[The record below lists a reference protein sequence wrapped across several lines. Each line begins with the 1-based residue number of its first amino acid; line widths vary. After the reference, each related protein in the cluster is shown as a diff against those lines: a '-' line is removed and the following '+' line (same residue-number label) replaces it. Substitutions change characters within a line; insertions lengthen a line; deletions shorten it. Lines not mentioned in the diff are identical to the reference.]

1 MRIRSRLHPHI
12 HPRWRPTL
20 LTLGLTLCL
29 GVFQVMQAAPAL
41 ACGGLVAADGDVRLG
56 RAATLIAWHNG
67 VERYLTSFTY
77 EGDVKNLGW
86 IVPLPAVP
94 LKIEPGGRW
103 TLQRLAR
110 ETQPQLLL
118 GEADQAFG
126 AAAPSAA
133 QVLQQVTIE
142 ALNITVL
149 RGSGQAV
156 LDWCTQNGFSVA
168 GDTRDHLLKYAQGS
182 PIFMAAKYDTTAA
195 QARHQQ
201 TGDGA
206 PVLITMRTPHP
217 WVPLEVL
224 ALDGQIVHADL
235 YFLTDDPLNTS
246 ALAAAAGQTAVGTE
260 VGGAQG
266 FRVAFQERMNPSLY
280 HDLSTDR
287 NMSWVRSDSW
297 LTYVALDAPAET
309 VTYDLSVTP
318 DGIMSLTH
326 FGVAPTAR
334 TQSAS
339 ALPGWLPRLP
349 IGAPEVLLLL
359 LLAAALGGA
368 GYVLVQRGRRVRAF

>member
-1 MRIRSRLHPHI
+1 MGAFWRF

-29 GVFQVMQAAPAL
+29 GMFQVMQAAPAL
-41 ACGGLVAADGDVRLG
+41 ACGGLVAPDGDVRLG
-56 RAATLIAWHNG
+56 RAATLIAWHDG
-67 VERYLTSFTY
+67 IEHYLTSFSY

-110 ETQPQLLL
+110 ETQPQQLLF
-118 GEADQAFG
+118 GEADQAAG
-126 AAAPSAA
+126 AATSAA
-133 QVLQQVTIE
+133 EVLQQVTIE

-156 LDWCTQNGFSVA
+156 LDWCAQNGFAVD
-168 GDTRDHLLKYAQGS
+168 GDTRAHLLLYAQGS
-182 PIFMAAKYDTTAA
+182 PIFMAAKYDTSAA

-201 TGDGA
+201 VGDGA

-246 ALAAAAGQTAVGTE
+246 GLAAAAGQSAVGFD

-266 FRVAFQERMNPSLY
+266 LKVAFQERMNAGLY

-287 NMSWVRSDSW
+287 NMNWVRADSW
-297 LTYVALDAPAET
+297 LTYVALDAPAAA

-318 DGIMSLTH
+318 DGVMSLTH
-326 FGVAPTAR
+326 FGDSPNAKA
-334 TQSAS
+334 QSAS

-349 IGAPEVLLLL
+349 LGAPETLLLL
-359 LLAAALGGA
+359 LVVVALGGA
-368 GYVLVQRGRRVRAF
+368 VYLRIQRDRRVSKS